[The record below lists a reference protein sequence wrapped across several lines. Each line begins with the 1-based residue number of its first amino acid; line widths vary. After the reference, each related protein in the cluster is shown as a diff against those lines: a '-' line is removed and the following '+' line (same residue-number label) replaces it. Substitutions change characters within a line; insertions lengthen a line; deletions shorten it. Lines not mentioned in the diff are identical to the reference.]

1 MSTVLARWVQMAT
14 HCKAKAIGTYCMS
27 TYSIGWLGTDGYHCK
42 AKAIGTYVYSIGWLG
57 TDGYR
62 LLG

>member
-1 MSTVLARWVQMAT
+1 MSTVLAGWVQMAT
-14 HCKAKAIGTYCMS
+14 HCKAKA
-27 TYSIGWLGTDGYHCK
+27 L
-42 AKAIGTYVYSIGWLG
+42 GTYVYSIGWLG